1 MFTGF
6 NITNILG
13 SRIIDND
20 TPFIIIYCDDMS
32 KFLDK
37 LKFVNPYTIYRTNI
51 TRLTDY
57 IKQRKIEFDI
67 SIFSPIGDICSDR
80 KITKI
85 LLANKHIVPC
95 SSAYKY
101 IGKLGTS
108 VLWIA
113 EMKRKTIQSR
123 SIGII
128 LTNNMTPPS
137 FETPVVPKSYLI
149 NMDFGQSLL
158 KGNDFNILN
167 VRSDGLW
174 ILIRDKFNTIQ
185 KWDTRDFKYISRKG
199 NYLSVADDDSENIKL
214 LPENSRN
221 QKITITDDNQL
232 MINNKCL
239 EVTGSGKVVLKKCNS
254 SNSQKWVSNG
264 NNFISIANNVEN
276 KCIGYDENGDII
288 LQQCENVSWTK
299 QNDDSNNVT
308 DNNWASIKG
317 KTLVLKNRDNP
328 WFTNEKI
335 VKNIEYFQ
343 PPMPKPIGSYDDY
356 TPSVV
361 KCGPKENRISYDDI
375 NIHCKEPFQQKK
387 KKKKKNTSS
396 NFIILLLVIILLIV
410 IIIKVYNKKGGRK
423 NFRKVHFF

>member
-13 SRIIDND
+13 SRIIDNA

-37 LKFVNPYTIYRTNI
+37 IKFVNPYTIYRTNI
-51 TRLTDY
+51 PRLTDY

-67 SIFSPIGDICSDR
+67 SIFSPVGDICSDR

-85 LLANKHIVPC
+85 LLANKNIVPC
-95 SSAYKY
+95 SSVYKY

-123 SIGII
+123 SIGTI
-128 LTNNMTPPS
+128 LTNTMTPPS
-137 FETPVVPKSYLI
+137 FETPVVPRSYLI

-158 KGNDFNILN
+158 KGNDLNILN

-174 ILIRDKFNTIQ
+174 ILIRDKFNTIP
-185 KWDTRDFKYISRKG
+185 KWDTHDFKYISRKG

-221 QKITITDDNQL
+221 QKITTTDDNQL

-239 EVTGSGKVVLKKCNS
+239 EVTSSGKVVLKKCNS
-254 SNSQKWVSNG
+254 SNSQKWISNG
-264 NNFISIANNVEN
+264 NNFVSIANNVEN

-299 QNDDSNNVT
+299 KNDDN
-308 DNNWASIKG
+308 NNWTNIKG
-317 KTLVLKNRDNP
+317 KTLVLKNRNNP

-335 VKNIEYFQ
+335 VKNVEYFQ
-343 PPMPKPIGSYDDY
+343 PPIPKPICSYDDF
-356 TPSVV
+356 TPAV
-361 KCGPKENRISYDDI
+361 KCSPKEKISYDDI
-375 NIHCKEPFQQKK
+375 NIDCKEQFQQKK
-387 KKKKKNTSS
+387 KNKKKKKNTSS

-410 IIIKVYNKKGGRK
+410 IIIKGGRK
-423 NFRKVHFF
+423 HFKKVQFF